1 MWEKIVEIE
10 DSQRENSICT
20 IGVPAETKTMEQDSY

>member
-10 DSQRENSICT
+10 DSQREGSICT
-20 IGVPAETKTMEQDSY
+20 IGVPAKTKTMEQDSY